1 MKLKKTTIKKLV
13 NEIDKNGTELMMS
26 VLRTMDSEDT
36 YYTSILA
43 KNLRHTW
50 ANTYKAVNKLMHLDL
65 VKTAAYFGAYH
76 SKYDNVKGLVLTRKG
91 QMVRS
96 EIVKKPGTKLEEKE

>member
-1 MKLKKTTIKKLV
+1 MDIKKKTIRKLV
-13 NEIDKNGTELMMS
+13 NDLDRNGTELMMS

-36 YYTSILA
+36 YYTSLLA

-50 ANTYKAVNKLMHLDL
+50 ANTYKAVNKLMKLDL
-65 VKTAAYFGAYH
+65 VKTAAYFGAYN
-76 SKYDNVKGLVLTRKG
+76 SQYDNVKGLVLTRKG

-96 EIVKKPGTKLEEKE
+96 EIVKKKRAGK